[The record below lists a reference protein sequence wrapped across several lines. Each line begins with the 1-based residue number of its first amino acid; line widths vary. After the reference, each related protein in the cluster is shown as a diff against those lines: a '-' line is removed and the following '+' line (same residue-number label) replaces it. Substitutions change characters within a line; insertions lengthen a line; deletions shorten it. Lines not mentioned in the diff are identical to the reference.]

1 MRWRAARNELK
12 CGFINSGPRTSLF
25 EIRRGLLAVM
35 LTREGTTMA
44 EKENTQVVKD
54 AYAAFQRGDVAAI
67 VNSCDEN
74 VEWHGVIG
82 TEGVLPQSG
91 RRRGRAE
98 VAEFFKQV
106 AETTDF
112 TSFEPKEFVAQA
124 DKVVALGSYS
134 ARLKPSGQTYASDW
148 VMVFTVRNGKVTGF
162 QEFSDSA
169 QLVRAYKGLAA
180 GV

>member
-1 MRWRAARNELK
+1 
-12 CGFINSGPRTSLF
+12 
-25 EIRRGLLAVM
+25 
-35 LTREGTTMA
+35 MA

-54 AYAAFQRGDVAAI
+54 AYAAFQRGDIAAI
-67 VNSCDEN
+67 LNSCDEN

-91 RRRGRAE
+91 LRRGRAQ

-112 TSFEPKEFVAQA
+112 MSFEPKEFVAQA

>member
-1 MRWRAARNELK
+1 MPEA
-12 CGFINSGPRTSLF
+12 
-25 EIRRGLLAVM
+25 
-35 LTREGTTMA
+35 
-44 EKENTQVVKD
+44 ENTQLIKD
-54 AYAAFQRGDVAAI
+54 AYASFQRGDIAAI
-67 VNSCDEN
+67 LNNCDEN

-91 RRRGRAE
+91 LRRGRAQ

-106 AETTDF
+106 GDTTDF
-112 TSFEPKEFVAQA
+112 TSFEPKEFVAQG

-134 ARLKPSGQTYASDW
+134 ARMKPSGQTYASDW

-162 QEFSDSA
+162 QEYSDSA
-169 QLVRAYKGLAA
+169 QLVRAYKGVAA